1 MHPLSVCSQ
10 CTCVAGR
17 TYWGWLHE
25 EVPYII
31 TERER
36 EAFKQLTTDD
46 DREMFIKNFWDR
58 RNPTPGSLE
67 NSYEQEYYQRIIFA
81 NERFGTG
88 IPGWKTDR
96 GRIYIMYGPPDRVDS
111 QPDGDAAQGAS
122 PYPFEYWHY
131 SYIHGV
137 GTNVILNFV
146 DTEGNGERHLT
157 IDPALKDAL
166 ILNFNPDAPTAPPP
180 TPFTRRNGQT
190 ESILLPETGNYTR
203 LNLYTKAYP
212 PKLGDF
218 ADLKAAL
225 SSKVPPNSLPFAAA
239 YGFLPR
245 HERNRPC
252 CHDRPSR
259 EQRFAFSE

>member
-1 MHPLSVCSQ
+1 MNQDVRWAHAREPRAGGDWAVVGLAALLLIAGLSSLRASPPQYQQDSTGKNQSPKIAKEERRRQKALQVEM
-10 CTCVAGR
+10 TGP
-17 TYWGWLHE
+17 YWDWLHE

-46 DREMFIKNFWDR
+46 NREMFIKNFWER
-58 RNPTPGSLE
+58 RNPTPGGLE

-111 QPDGDAAQGAS
+111 QPDGDAAQGTS

-137 GTNVILNFV
+137 GANVILNFV
-146 DTEGNGERHLT
+146 EH
-157 IDPALKDAL
+157 
-166 ILNFNPDAPTAPPP
+166 
-180 TPFTRRNGQT
+180 
-190 ESILLPETGNYTR
+190 
-203 LNLYTKAYP
+203 
-212 PKLGDF
+212 
-218 ADLKAAL
+218 
-225 SSKVPPNSLPFAAA
+225 
-239 YGFLPR
+239 
-245 HERNRPC
+245 
-252 CHDRPSR
+252 
-259 EQRFAFSE
+259 